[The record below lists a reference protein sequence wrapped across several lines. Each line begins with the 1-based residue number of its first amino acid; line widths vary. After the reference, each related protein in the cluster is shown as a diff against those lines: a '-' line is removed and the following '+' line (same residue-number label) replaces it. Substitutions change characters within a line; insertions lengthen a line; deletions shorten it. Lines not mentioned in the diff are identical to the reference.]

1 MAKKRCI
8 ILGYGNPG
16 CQDDGLGVELAALA
30 ERDPVVSQICDV
42 EVDYQLNIEDALTIS
57 EYEVVVFA
65 DASINA
71 EEPFSFMRIEPSLEI
86 SFTTHTLSAES
97 LLALCHELNR
107 KAPEAYMLA
116 IRGYEWEMGQVMSQ
130 KACENLS
137 KAYAFFSGFVSCG
150 FTSPAAVTQD
160 CFGVH

>member
-8 ILGYGNPG
+8 VLGYGNPG
-16 CQDDGLGVELAALA
+16 CQDDGLGVEFAALV
-30 ERDPVVSQICDV
+30 EKDPAVSHLCDV
-42 EVDYQLNIEDALTIS
+42 ESDYQLNIEDALTIA

-65 DASINA
+65 DASIDA
-71 EEPFSFMRIEPSLEI
+71 REPFSFTRIEPSIQI

-107 KAPEAYMLA
+107 RAPEAYMLA
-116 IRGYEWEMGQVMSQ
+116 MRGYEWELGKEMSQ

-137 KAYAFFSGFVSCG
+137 KAYAFFCCFASRG
-150 FTSPAAVTQD
+150 FTELASVKQD
-160 CFGVH
+160 CLGIH